1 VPFWGATKRTKQ
13 KMKLYLKSV
22 VNQLRNYS
30 ATLDKT
36 SILIDK
42 PWALIDEE
50 HEMQKLIF
58 KKDKE
63 LILSKNGQVQIGR
76 WDYFPE
82 AKSLLIDRNTDKI
95 LCNEAFID
103 KGVMVL
109 RLDGTDSKFFILTN
123 ENIVPDLNAT
133 RYLKE
138 LRYQKL
144 RIIETIL
151 KDGRILEVQRENDE
165 VQPQIGNSVTEEAE
179 TVEDGKY
186 QLANLNQYFEIKRGR
201 IFKILTETT
210 YFTPNGQEIIIQQQV
225 NWKIWHGDYVFM
237 FGKQVDN
244 AIIDFSKSKNLVVR
258 DGIVIRL
265 ERKNNLMRWIS
276 KFLNSYWGTYNK

>member
-1 VPFWGATKRTKQ
+1 
-13 KMKLYLKSV
+13 MKVYLKSIV
-22 VNQLRNYS
+22 KQLKNYS

-42 PWALIDEE
+42 PWALIDDEF
-50 HEMQKLIF
+50 EMQKLIF
-58 KKDKE
+58 KKNKE
-63 LILSKNGQVQIGR
+63 LILSKNGQVQIGK

-103 KGVMVL
+103 SGIMVL
-109 RLDGTDSKFFILTN
+109 RLDGTDNRFFVLAN
-123 ENIVPDLNAT
+123 ENIVPDLDAN

-144 RIIETIL
+144 KIFETKLI
-151 KDGRILEVQRENDE
+151 DGRILEVQREYEGQEDR
-165 VQPQIGNSVTEEAE
+165 PQIGNPITIEAE
-179 TVEDGKY
+179 TIEDGKY
-186 QLANLNQYFEIKRGR
+186 QLAESEKYYEVKKGR

-210 YFTPNGQEIIIQQQV
+210 YINPDKHEIFVQQQ
-225 NWKIWHGDYVFM
+225 NCWNICNGDEVFM

-244 AIIDFSKSKNLVVR
+244 AIINFSKNKNLVVK
-258 DGIVIRL
+258 DGKVVRL
-265 ERKNNLMRWIS
+265 ERKNTVTKYLS
-276 KFLNSYWGTYNK
+276 KKWKSFWGYYYE

>member
-1 VPFWGATKRTKQ
+1 
-13 KMKLYLKSV
+13 MKLYLKSIV
-22 VNQLRNYS
+22 KQLRNYS

-50 HEMQKLIF
+50 FEMQKLIF

-63 LILSKNGQVQIGR
+63 LILSKNGQVQVGK

-109 RLDGTDSKFFILTN
+109 KLDGTENRFFMLAN
-123 ENIVPDLNAT
+123 ENIVPDLDAKK
-133 RYLKE
+133 YLKQ

-144 RIIETIL
+144 RIAEANLSDGTILEIQREEDQYERAKVGNPVSVDSETI
-151 KDGRILEVQRENDE
+151 D
-165 VQPQIGNSVTEEAE
+165 
-179 TVEDGKY
+179 DGKY
-186 QLANLNQYFEIKRGR
+186 QLAEQNKYIEIHKGR
-201 IFKILTETT
+201 IYKILTETT
-210 YFTPNGQEIIIQQQV
+210 YTNPDNQEIVIQQQD
-225 NWKIWHGDYVFM
+225 NWKIKNGDYVFM
-237 FGKQVDN
+237 FGRQVDN
-244 AIIDFSKSKNLVVR
+244 SILNFSKSKNLIVREGKVV
-258 DGIVIRL
+258 RL
-265 ERKNNLMRWIS
+265 ERKNPLTRWLS
-276 KFLNSYWGTYNK
+276 KVWKRTFDYYND